1 MKIVINRCWG
11 GFGLS
16 EAAWEMIFDRK
27 GIEWEKTPKEH
38 KWGYATYRDKNTG
51 KEIDGSADYQYS
63 FHLRNDPLL
72 VEVVETLGEAANSD
86 VAELKVVEIPDDVDW
101 VIADYDGMEHIAEKH
116 RTWS

>member
-16 EAAWEMIFDRK
+16 EAAWEMILDRK
-27 GIEWEKTPKEH
+27 GIEWEKTPKQH

-51 KEIDGSADYQYS
+51 KEIYLDYDYS
-63 FHLRNDPLL
+63 YNLRNDPLL

-86 VAELKVVEIPDDVDW
+86 KAELEVVEIPDEVDW
-101 VIADYDGMEHIAEKH
+101 EIVDYDGMEHVAERH
-116 RTWS
+116 RIWR